1 MAQQTAATNALLT
14 QIRERGYWR
23 VVIRPAHFAPKH
35 IRDIEALYALVEER
49 AVRFQGWEY
58 PRAGQAAT
66 IRLGND
72 WVEQTIDQRRH
83 KEYWRFYQSG
93 QFIDYVGIAED
104 WHALSVRWAAR
115 VVDQYQK
122 LLPVYDTLYRLTEVF
137 EFAARLALSSI
148 YNSGEGMRVEV
159 LLTDLKDRSLYND
172 SHRYIRLG
180 DSRPATLERFQKPID
195 LPPSALIADARG
207 LALREAERLFSRF
220 NWDPT
225 PGLLRSMQEEF
236 TGQSR

>member
-104 WHALSVRWAAR
+104 WHALSVRWAAL
-115 VVDQYQK
+115 VVEQSQK
-122 LLPVYDTLYRLTEVF
+122 LLPVYDTLYRFTEVF

-148 YNSGEGMRVEV
+148 YNPGEGMRVEV

-172 SHRYIRLG
+172 SHRHIRLG
-180 DSRPATLERFQKPID
+180 DSRPASRDRFQESID

-207 LALREAERLFSRF
+207 LALREADRLFSRF

-236 TGQSR
+236 TGDS